1 MKKGQRIGNYH
12 LVNVLGKG
20 GFAQVYLGLHC
31 YLKTPAAI
39 KVLHTHLDLADQQRF
54 LQEAQLI
61 ARLDHPHI
69 VRVLDFGVAN
79 ALPYLVMEYA
89 PMGSLRQH
97 YPQGAR
103 MPLSDVLLFVK
114 QMADALQ
121 HAHERK
127 IIHRDVKPDNVLLK
141 RSRHVLLSDFG
152 LAVLR
157 QSASSQGLLQAAG
170 TVAYSAPEQLLGQP
184 APASDQYA
192 LAVSVYEWLT
202 GQRPFEGSVDELFL
216 QHRQVAPP
224 PLRQRCPDIAAAVE
238 AVVLRALA
246 KDPRDR
252 WPDVLA
258 FAAALQEAI
267 EPQRV
272 ECVEVAAIPVAA
284 IPASALPP
292 PDERPH
298 VWTVP
303 FARNPYFTGRE
314 LIFDRLQRA
323 LHSQDITALTQPHAV
338 SGLGGVG
345 KTQTAVE
352 YAYRYRDEYH
362 SVFWIHAE
370 TRDTAYSDLAQLA
383 DLLHLPEQDAQDMGR
398 RVAAVKRWLAAHS
411 GWLLILDNV
420 EDNALLADVLPS
432 PLRGDALLTTRSQVL
447 VPLARRIDLDEMFPE
462 EGAVFLLRRAGL
474 VASDVSYG
482 AIPSALRMEAKAIA
496 EALDGLPLALDQA
509 GAYIEETGC
518 SLSDYLER
526 YHTSRAALLRRRG
539 GGPTTDHPESV
550 AATWSLSFERIKQQ
564 NAAAADLLAVC
575 AFLPPDAI
583 PEEII
588 REGASELGPHLGHVA
603 VDPLELDEAI
613 RDLRQFSLVRRDSEN
628 RMLSIHRLVQTVLR
642 EAMDEQEQRLWTERV
657 VRAVSRVFPASGED
671 VAQWH
676 TCERLMPQVR
686 VCTELLDEFVL
697 ASPQAARLCH
707 QAGLYAMDQARYRLA
722 EELLKK
728 ALGIHSLLHSKHPAS
743 GIDVAE
749 AMNDLGIVYSKQK
762 EYVKAEALMRQA
774 LALFEQIFGSYHAD
788 VAVVTTNVALQ
799 LLYQEKYVEAE
810 PLFIQALSIWQHHA
824 VPEEFAHIACTTN
837 NLAKLYVMQGQLTRA
852 EQYFRQ
858 ALTLWE
864 HVKGPEHPDVART
877 LTNLARLYR
886 DQGRHA
892 EAESLF
898 LRARAIREQ
907 RLGPDHPDTAQ
918 TLHDLAVLYL
928 KQDRFTEAEPLF
940 QLALEIREL
949 ALGNDHPLVMGTLTD
964 YALLLRNNG
973 RVAEADRMMQ
983 QVITIQPDS
992 VSER

>member
-157 QSASSQGLLQAAG
+157 QSASSQGLLEAAG

-202 GQRPFEGSVDELFL
+202 GTRPFEGSVDELFL

-224 PLRQRCPDIAAAVE
+224 PLRRICPDIAAAVE

-246 KDPRDR
+246 KDPHDR
-252 WPDVLA
+252 WPDILA
-258 FAAALQEAI
+258 FAEALE
-267 EPQRV
+267 
-272 ECVEVAAIPVAA
+272 AAITPKRMEGSK
-284 IPASALPP
+284 PASPLPQP
-292 PDERPH
+292 PQEITSI
-298 VWTVP
+298 WAVP
-303 FARNPYFTGRE
+303 FGRNPYFTGRE
-314 LIFDRLQRA
+314 AILSKLHEA
-323 LHSQDITALTQPHAV
+323 LRSADVTALTQPHAV

-352 YAYRYRDEYH
+352 YAYRYRDSYRA
-362 SVFWIHAE
+362 VLWLRAE
-370 TRDTAYSDLAQLA
+370 TRDAAVADLAALA
-383 DLLHLPEQDAQDMGR
+383 AVLGLPEQDEQDTNR
-398 RVAAVKRWLAAHS
+398 RVVAVKRWLAAHP

-420 EDNALLADVLPS
+420 EDVAMLTELIPS
-432 PLRGDALLTTRSQVL
+432 PAQGSVLLTTRSQVL
-447 VPLARRIDLDEMFPE
+447 VAGAYRIDLDEMIPE

-474 VASDVSYG
+474 VAPDVPYG
-482 AIPSALRMEAKAIA
+482 AISPALRMEAKAIA
-496 EALDGLPLALDQA
+496 EVLDGLPLALDQA

-539 GGPTTDHPESV
+539 GLPATDHPESV
-550 AATWSLSFERIKQQ
+550 AATWSLSFERIKQR
-564 NAAAADLLAVC
+564 NPAAADLLAVC
-575 AFLPPDAI
+575 AFLVADAI
-583 PEEII
+583 PEEIFH
-588 REGASELGPHLGHVA
+588 EGVSELGPHLSHVA
-603 VDPLELDEAI
+603 VDPVELDEAI
-613 RDLRQFSLVRRDSEN
+613 RDLRRFSLVRRDPATQT
-628 RMLSIHRLVQTVLR
+628 LSIHRLVQAVLR
-642 EAMDEQEQRLWTERV
+642 DTMDEQEQRLWAERV
-657 VRAVSRVFPASGED
+657 VRAVSRVFPHSED
-671 VAQWH
+671 VARWH
-676 TCERLMPQVR
+676 LCERLMPQVHT
-686 VCTELLDEFVL
+686 CAELCNEFAFIDPAVG
-697 ASPQAARLCH
+697 RLFN
-707 QAGLYAMDQARYRLA
+707 QAGVYLSVHAQYHLA
-722 EELLKK
+722 EDLLKK
-728 ALGIHSLLHSKHPAS
+728 AVAIRSLLHGQHPGVQES
-743 GIDVAE
+743 DVAE
-749 AMNDLGIVYSKQK
+749 TLNDLGVVYSNQK
-762 EYVKAEALMRQA
+762 DYAKAEALMRQA
-774 LALFEQIFGSYHAD
+774 LVLLQGALGPDHPD
-788 VAVVTTNVALQ
+788 VAVATNNVAVQ
-799 LLYQEKYVEAE
+799 LRHQRKYAEAE
-810 PLFIQALSIWQHHA
+810 PLFLQALSIWQKRVHS
-824 VPEEFAHIACTTN
+824 EESANIARTTN
-837 NLAKLYVMQGQLTRA
+837 NLAQLYVAQERTALA
-852 EQYFRQ
+852 EQRFQ
-858 ALTLWE
+858 EAIALWE
-864 HVKGPEHPDVART
+864 RIRGPEHPDVART

-886 DQGRHA
+886 DQGRYV
-892 EAESLF
+892 EAEPLF
-898 LRARAIREQ
+898 LRARAIRDKM
-907 RLGPDHPDTAQ
+907 LGPDHPDVAQ
-918 TLHDLAVLYL
+918 SLHDLALLYM
-928 KQDRFTEAEPLF
+928 KQDRLAEAEPLL
-940 QLALEIREL
+940 QLALDIREQAFGSDH
-949 ALGNDHPLVMGTLTD
+949 ALVAETLTD
-964 YALLLRNNG
+964 YALLLQETG
-973 RVAEADRMMQ
+973 REAEADTMRARARA
-983 QVITIQPDS
+983 IQATHS
-992 VSER
+992 